1 MLRVCRRADDAA
13 RPALKPK
20 NAPYRELNGRA
31 RVNRMKKVYQK
42 GAAMVAAPPSLVSTV
57 MAVDPPC
64 SIADSIAQ
72 NQKQREH
79 QQLLLQ
85 QQQDIMVRLGA
96 QQPLQVN
103 CEPAAAAVPRNSE
116 ELADMADTLGS
127 IDEDDVNQLLEW
139 TQSLGEDPC

>member
-1 MLRVCRRADDAA
+1 
-13 RPALKPK
+13 
-20 NAPYRELNGRA
+20 
-31 RVNRMKKVYQK
+31 
-42 GAAMVAAPPSLVSTV
+42 
-57 MAVDPPC
+57 
-64 SIADSIAQ
+64 
-72 NQKQREH
+72 
-79 QQLLLQ
+79 
-85 QQQDIMVRLGA
+85 MVRLGA